1 MTGFWQRV
9 ELHNLIWPAVTL
21 AAGLTIALLPLSLA
35 AAVVLGSIAFA
46 VTLIRPEYGLYLLIF
61 AVPWGSVR
69 EIRLG
74 AMTVGVTE
82 ALVGLVLAAWLA
94 KMIATREIKTVHPP
108 LLLPLLIFLGAIL
121 LSLTVTLSLQYS
133 LKEVL
138 KWLEVLGIYLFVV
151 NVIGRREAKVIVLLI
166 LLAGISQAL
175 LGIYQFFGRVGPEW
189 FLLFDR
195 FMRAHGTF
203 EQPNPYGGYL
213 GLVLPL
219 AYSLLVALLNLS
231 LSPDHSP
238 AVSGADCGP
247 RRAKDNPYSIKVQ
260 DAGYKIQNCILHPAC
275 SARSWPFAFLFYGV
289 ACTVIAIALIMTWSR
304 GAWLGFMAA
313 FIVMNIVRS
322 RRAAALFALALI
334 LLSFVFV
341 MGGLQLLPEAITQRF
356 LDFLPFLGGVDISRV
371 EITPANFAVIERLAH
386 WQAGWDMFSEHPWLG
401 VGIGNYEPVY
411 PAYALPRWDEP
422 LGHAHN
428 YYLNIAAEAGLV
440 GLCAYL
446 VLWATVFWQ
455 AWRAVRRTSGYWQG
469 VAVGILGILTHLA
482 VHNFFDNLYVHGMY
496 VHIAILLG
504 LIFVVAPVKQSSN

>member
-1 MTGFWQRV
+1 MTGFQQRV
-9 ELHNLIWPAVTL
+9 ELHNWIWPAITL
-21 AAGLTIALLPLSLA
+21 VVGLAIALLPLTLA
-35 AAVVLGSIAFA
+35 AILVLGSIAFT
-46 VTLIRPEYGLYLLIF
+46 VVLIRPEYGLYLLIF

-108 LLLPLLIFLGAIL
+108 LLLSLLTFLGAIF

-213 GLVLPL
+213 GLILPL
-219 AYSLLVALLNLS
+219 AYSLLIAS
-231 LSPDHSP
+231 LAWHRLDTNKI
-238 AVSGADCGP
+238 
-247 RRAKDNPYSIKVQ
+247 RAS
-260 DAGYKIQNCILHPAC
+260 
-275 SARSWPFAFLFYGV
+275 STRSWPFAFLFYGV
-289 ACTVIAIALIMTWSR
+289 TFAVIAIALIMTWSR
-304 GAWLGFMAA
+304 GAWLGFIAA
-313 FIVMNIVRS
+313 FIVMNVVRS

-334 LLSFVFV
+334 LLSFVVV

-356 LDFLPFLGGVDISRV
+356 LDFLPFLGGVDIRRV
-371 EITPANFAVIERLAH
+371 EVTPANFAVIERLAH

-440 GLCAYL
+440 GLGAYL
-446 VLWATVFWQ
+446 ILWAAVFWQ
-455 AWRAVRRTSGYWQG
+455 AWQVVRRTSGYWQG

-504 LIFVVAPVKQSSN
+504 LLHVVSRQGVCQHFK

>member
-1 MTGFWQRV
+1 MTGFQQGVR
-9 ELHNLIWPAVTL
+9 LYNLIWLAVTL
-21 AAGLTIALLPLSLA
+21 AAGLAIALLPLTLA
-35 AAVVLGSIAFA
+35 AVIVLGSIAFM
-46 VTLIRPEYGLYLLIF
+46 VVLIRPEYGLYLLIF

-82 ALVGLVLAAWLA
+82 ALIGLVLAAWLA
-94 KMIATREIKTVHPP
+94 KMVAAREIKTVHPP

-133 LKEVL
+133 LKEIL

-175 LGIYQFFGRVGPEW
+175 LGIYQFFGRVGPEG

-195 FMRAHGTF
+195 FMRAYGTF

-219 AYSLLVALLNLS
+219 AYSLSLGTKGYGARDRGKGIRDKGIPYSLPLTSYFLVALATTGLVLM
-231 LSPDHSP
+231 L
-238 AVSGADCGP
+238 AAM
-247 RRAKDNPYSIKVQ
+247 
-260 DAGYKIQNCILHPAC
+260 L
-275 SARSWPFAFLFYGV
+275 
-289 ACTVIAIALIMTWSR
+289 MTWSR
-304 GAWLGFMAA
+304 GAWLGFVAA
-313 FIVMNIVRS
+313 FIVMNVVRS

-334 LLSFVFV
+334 LLSFVIV

-411 PAYALPRWDEP
+411 SAYALPRWDEP

-440 GLCAYL
+440 GLSAYL
-446 VLWATVFWQ
+446 ILWAAVFWQ
-455 AWRAVRRTSGYWQG
+455 AWQVVRRTSGYWQG

-504 LIFVVAPVKQSSN
+504 LLHVVSQQGVSCHSS

>member
-1 MTGFWQRV
+1 MTGFQRI
-9 ELHNLIWPAVTL
+9 ELQNLIWLAVAL
-21 AAGLTIALLPLSLA
+21 AAGLAIVLLPLTLA
-35 AAVVLGSIAFA
+35 AVIVLGSMAFT

-74 AMTVGVTE
+74 AVTVGATE
-82 ALVGLVLAAWLA
+82 ALVGLTLAAWLA
-94 KMIATREIKTVHPP
+94 RMIATREIKTTHPP

-121 LSLTVTLSLQYS
+121 LSLAVTLSLQYS
-133 LKEVL
+133 LKEIL

-151 NVIGRREAKVIVLLI
+151 NVVGKKEAKTIILLI

-175 LGIYQFFGRVGPEW
+175 LGIYQFFGRVGPEG

-195 FMRAHGTF
+195 FMRAYGTF

-219 AYSLLVALLNLS
+219 AYSLSLGVRDRGKGIRDKGSILLVAL
-231 LSPDHSP
+231 
-238 AVSGADCGP
+238 AT
-247 RRAKDNPYSIKVQ
+247 
-260 DAGYKIQNCILHPAC
+260 AGLVLMLA
-275 SARSWPFAFLFYGV
+275 AML
-289 ACTVIAIALIMTWSR
+289 MTWSR
-304 GAWLGFMAA
+304 GAWLGFIAA
-313 FIVMNIVRS
+313 FVVMNVVRS
-322 RRAAALFALALI
+322 RRAAALFTLALI
-334 LLSFVFV
+334 LLSFVVV

-411 PAYALPRWDEP
+411 PAYALPYWDDP

-428 YYLNIAAEAGLV
+428 YYLNIAAEAGLI
-440 GLCAYL
+440 GLSAYL
-446 VLWATVFWQ
+446 ILWVAVFWQ

-504 LIFVVAPVKQSSN
+504 LIFVATPVRQSSDKARYSDFARGG

>member
-1 MTGFWQRV
+1 MTGFQQRV
-9 ELHNLIWPAVTL
+9 EWHNWIWPAVTL
-21 AAGLTIALLPLSLA
+21 AAGLAIALLPLTLA
-35 AAVVLGSIAFA
+35 AAIVLGSIAFT
-46 VTLIRPEYGLYLLIF
+46 VTLIRPEYGLYLLIL

-94 KMIATREIKTVHPP
+94 KMAATREIKTVHPP
-108 LLLPLLIFLGAIL
+108 LLLPLLIFLAAIL

-133 LKEVL
+133 LKEII

-151 NVIGRREAKVIVLLI
+151 SVIGQREAKGMVLLI

-175 LGIYQFFGRVGPEW
+175 LGIYQFFGRVGPEG

-219 AYSLLVALLNLS
+219 AYSLSSLLSPYLLAAVATTGLVLMLAALL
-231 LSPDHSP
+231 
-238 AVSGADCGP
+238 
-247 RRAKDNPYSIKVQ
+247 
-260 DAGYKIQNCILHPAC
+260 
-275 SARSWPFAFLFYGV
+275 
-289 ACTVIAIALIMTWSR
+289 MTWSR

-313 FIVMNIVRS
+313 FIAMNVVRS
-322 RRAAALFALALI
+322 HRAAALFALALI
-334 LLSFVFV
+334 LLSFVIV

-356 LDFLPFLGGVDISRV
+356 LDFLPFLGGVDVRTV
-371 EITPANFAVIERLAH
+371 EVTPANFAVIERLAH

-428 YYLNIAAEAGLV
+428 YYFNIAAETGLV
-440 GLCAYL
+440 GLSAYL
-446 VLWATVFWQ
+446 SLWAAVFWQ

-496 VHIAILLG
+496 VHMAILLG
-504 LIFVVAPVKQSSN
+504 LIFVASSKSAHHQAEQVP

>member
-1 MTGFWQRV
+1 MTDFQHRA
-9 ELHNLIWPAVTL
+9 ELHNLMWLAVIL
-21 AAGLTIALLPLSLA
+21 AVGLVIALLPLTLA
-35 AAVVLGSIAFA
+35 AVIVLGSIAFT
-46 VTLIRPEYGLYLLIF
+46 VILIRPEYGLYLLIF
-61 AVPWGSVR
+61 AVPWGSIR

-74 AMTVGVTE
+74 AITVGVTE
-82 ALVGLVLAAWLA
+82 VLVGLVLAAWLA
-94 KMIATREIKTVHPP
+94 KMVATREIKTVHPP
-108 LLLPLLIFLGAIL
+108 LLLPLLTFLGAIL

-138 KWLEVLGIYLFVV
+138 KWLEVLGIYLFVA
-151 NVIGRREAKVIVLLI
+151 NVISKREAKGMVLLI

-175 LGIYQFFGRVGPEW
+175 LGVYQFFSRAGPEG

-195 FMRAHGTF
+195 FMRAYGTF

-219 AYSLLVALLNLS
+219 AYSLSLGAKGHEKRDRGQGTGDRGGTSYSLS
-231 LSPDHSP
+231 LAPYLL
-238 AVSGADCGP
+238 VSLAT
-247 RRAKDNPYSIKVQ
+247 
-260 DAGYKIQNCILHPAC
+260 AGLVLMLA
-275 SARSWPFAFLFYGV
+275 AML
-289 ACTVIAIALIMTWSR
+289 MTWSR
-304 GAWLGFMAA
+304 GAWLGFIAA
-313 FIVMNIVRS
+313 FVVMNVVRS
-322 RRAAALFALALI
+322 RRAATVFALALI
-334 LLSFVFV
+334 LLSFVIV

-356 LDFLPFLGGVDISRV
+356 LDFLPFLSGVDISRV
-371 EITPANFAVIERLAH
+371 EVTPANFAVIERLAH

-440 GLCAYL
+440 GLSAYL
-446 VLWATVFWQ
+446 ILWAAVFWQ

-482 VHNFFDNLYVHGMY
+482 VHNFFDNLYVHSMY

-504 LIFVVAPVKQSSN
+504 LIFIATSNQPIIKRHHCGTGKGRYSDFARGG

>member
-1 MTGFWQRV
+1 MTDLQQRV
-9 ELHNLIWPAVTL
+9 ELRDLIWLAVAL
-21 AAGLTIALLPLSLA
+21 VAGLAIALLPLTLVSFI
-35 AAVVLGSIAFA
+35 VLSSIAFT

-61 AVPWGSVR
+61 AVPWGSIR

-74 AMTVGVTE
+74 TVTVGITE

-94 KMIATREIKTVHPP
+94 KMVAAREIKTVHPP
-108 LLLPLLIFLGAIL
+108 LLLPLLIFLGATL

-133 LKEVL
+133 LKEIL

-151 NVIGRREAKVIVLLI
+151 NMIGRREAKTIVFLI

-175 LGIYQFFGRVGPEW
+175 LGIYQFFGRVGPEG

-195 FMRAHGTF
+195 FIRAYGTF
-203 EQPNPYGGYL
+203 KQPNPYGGYL

-219 AYSLLVALLNLS
+219 AYSLSLGTKGYGTRDRGQGTGDKGSLPFNSYLL
-231 LSPDHSP
+231 
-238 AVSGADCGP
+238 
-247 RRAKDNPYSIKVQ
+247 
-260 DAGYKIQNCILHPAC
+260 
-275 SARSWPFAFLFYGV
+275 
-289 ACTVIAIALIMTWSR
+289 IALAMAGVVLMLAAMLMTLSR
-304 GAWLGFMAA
+304 GAWLGFIAA
-313 FIVMNIVRS
+313 LIVMNVVRS
-322 RRAAALFALALI
+322 RRAAVLFVLALI
-334 LLSFVFV
+334 LLSLVIV
-341 MGGLQLLPEAITQRF
+341 MGGLQLLPEAIVQRF
-356 LDFLPFLGGVDISRV
+356 LDFLPFLAGVDIHTIEV
-371 EITPANFAVIERLAH
+371 TPANFAVIERLAH

-440 GLCAYL
+440 GLSAYL
-446 VLWATVFWQ
+446 ILGAAVFWQ
-455 AWRAVRRTSGYWQG
+455 AWRAVRRTSGYWQR

-496 VHIAILLG
+496 VHIAVLLG
-504 LIFVVAPVKQSSN
+504 LIFIANSNHQKDDDPPLSDFARGG

>member
-1 MTGFWQRV
+1 MRGFQQRR
-9 ELHNLIWPAVTL
+9 ELPGLIWLAIAL
-21 AAGLTIALLPLSLA
+21 AAGLAIALLPLTLA
-35 AAVVLGSIAFA
+35 ALVVLGSIAFTA
-46 VTLIRPEYGLYLLIF
+46 ILIRPEYGLYLLVL

-94 KMIATREIKTVHPP
+94 KMVAMREIKIEHPP

-133 LKEVL
+133 LKEIL

-151 NVIGRREAKVIVLLI
+151 NVISQREAKVIVLLI

-175 LGIYQFFGRVGPEW
+175 LGIYQFFGRVGPEG

-195 FMRAHGTF
+195 FMRAYGTF

-213 GLVLPL
+213 GLVVPL
-219 AYSLLVALLNLS
+219 AYSLALGAKEQEAEAKGLTPDSFLLTSYLLTALATTGLVLMLAALL
-231 LSPDHSP
+231 
-238 AVSGADCGP
+238 
-247 RRAKDNPYSIKVQ
+247 
-260 DAGYKIQNCILHPAC
+260 
-275 SARSWPFAFLFYGV
+275 
-289 ACTVIAIALIMTWSR
+289 MTWSR

-313 FIVMNIVRS
+313 FIVMNAVRS

-334 LLSFVFV
+334 LLSLVIV
-341 MGGLQLLPEAITQRF
+341 MRGLQLVPEAITQRF
-356 LDFLPFLGGVDISRV
+356 LDFLPFLGGVDIRRV
-371 EITPANFAVIERLAH
+371 EVTPANFAVVERLAH

-411 PAYALPRWDEP
+411 PAYALPYWDAP

-428 YYLNIAAEAGLV
+428 YYLNIAAEAGLA
-440 GLCAYL
+440 GLSAYL
-446 VLWATVFWQ
+446 ILWTAVFWQ

-469 VAVGILGILTHLA
+469 VAIGILGILTHLA

-504 LIFVVAPVKQSSN
+504 LLHTVNQQRDVSATTAGGN

>member
-1 MTGFWQRV
+1 MTGFQPRV
-9 ELHNLIWPAVTL
+9 ALHNLIWPALTL
-21 AAGLTIALLPLSLA
+21 AAGLAIALLPLSLA
-35 AAVVLGSIAFA
+35 AAIVLGSIAFA

-74 AMTVGVTE
+74 AMTVGITE

-94 KMIATREIKTVHPP
+94 KMVATREIKTVHPP
-108 LLLPLLIFLGAIL
+108 LLLPLLIFLGATL

-133 LKEVL
+133 LKEIL

-151 NVIGRREAKVIVLLI
+151 NVINKREAKVIVLLI
-166 LLAGISQAL
+166 LMAGISQAL
-175 LGIYQFFGRVGPEW
+175 LGIYQFFGRVGPEG

-195 FMRAHGTF
+195 FMRAYGTF

-219 AYSLLVALLNLS
+219 AYSLSLGIKGYEAREEGGIRDKGSLSLASYLLVAL
-231 LSPDHSP
+231 
-238 AVSGADCGP
+238 AT
-247 RRAKDNPYSIKVQ
+247 
-260 DAGYKIQNCILHPAC
+260 AGLVLMLA
-275 SARSWPFAFLFYGV
+275 
-289 ACTVIAIALIMTWSR
+289 ALLMTWSR
-304 GAWLGFMAA
+304 GAWLGFIAA
-313 FIVMNIVRS
+313 FIVMNVVRS
-322 RRAAALFALALI
+322 RRVAALFALALI
-334 LLSFVFV
+334 LLSFAIV
-341 MGGLQLLPEAITQRF
+341 MGGLQLLPETITQRF
-356 LDFLPFLGGVDISRV
+356 LDFLPFLEGVDIRTTEV
-371 EITPANFAVIERLAH
+371 TPANFAVIERLAH
-386 WQAGWDMFSEHPWLG
+386 WQAGWDMFSEHSWLG

-428 YYLNIAAEAGLV
+428 YYLNIAAETGLV
-440 GLCAYL
+440 GLSAYL
-446 VLWATVFWQ
+446 ILWAAVFWQ
-455 AWRAVRRTSGYWQG
+455 AWQAVRRTSGYWQG

-504 LIFVVAPVKQSSN
+504 LIFVAAQSDNHQTTTNEVSVVQLDRISLHQPQAGQDA

>member
-1 MTGFWQRV
+1 MSEGLRSDV
-9 ELHNLIWPAVTL
+9 EQKVGLHNWIWLAVTL
-21 AAGLTIALLPLSLA
+21 VAGLAIALLPLTLA
-35 AAVVLGSIAFA
+35 AAIVLGSIAFT

-82 ALVGLVLAAWLA
+82 ALIGLVLAAWLA

-133 LKEVL
+133 LKEIL

-151 NVIGRREAKVIVLLI
+151 NVIGKREAKVIVLLI

-175 LGIYQFFGRVGPEW
+175 LGIYQFFGRVGPEG

-195 FMRAHGTF
+195 FMRAYGTF

-213 GLVLPL
+213 GMVLPL
-219 AYSLLVALLNLS
+219 AYSLS
-231 LSPDHSP
+231 L
-238 AVSGADCGP
+238 GAKGYGARDKGQGI
-247 RRAKDNPYSIKVQ
+247 RDKGAAPYSLPL
-260 DAGYKIQNCILHPAC
+260 ASSIL
-275 SARSWPFAFLFYGV
+275 
-289 ACTVIAIALIMTWSR
+289 TALATTGLVLMLAAMLMTWSR
-304 GAWLGFMAA
+304 GAWLGFIAA
-313 FIVMNIVRS
+313 FVVMNVVRS

-334 LLSFVFV
+334 LLSFVIV

-356 LDFLPFLGGVDISRV
+356 LDFLPFLSGVDISRV

-411 PAYALPRWDEP
+411 PAYALPYWDDP

-440 GLCAYL
+440 GLSAYL
-446 VLWATVFWQ
+446 ILCAAVFWQ
-455 AWRAVRRTSGYWQG
+455 VWRAVRRTSGYWQG
-469 VAVGILGILTHLA
+469 VAVGILGILTHLT

-504 LIFVVAPVKQSSN
+504 LIFVAAPARQSSNTTIAAQAQ

>member
-1 MTGFWQRV
+1 MTGLQGV
-9 ELHNLIWPAVTL
+9 ASHNLIWPAVILVVGL
-21 AAGLTIALLPLSLA
+21 AVALLPLTLA
-35 AAVVLGSIAFA
+35 VAIVLGSIAFT

-74 AMTVGVTE
+74 AVTVGVTE

-94 KMIATREIKTVHPP
+94 RMVAAREIKTVHAP
-108 LLLPLLIFLGAIL
+108 LLLPLLIFLGAAL

-133 LKEVL
+133 LKEIL

-151 NVIGRREAKVIVLLI
+151 NVIGGREGKIIVILI

-175 LGIYQFFGRVGPEW
+175 LGIYQFFGRVGPEG

-195 FMRAHGTF
+195 FIRAYGTF

-219 AYSLLVALLNLS
+219 AYSLSLGTRGYGTRARGQGTRDKVSLLFTSSYLLVAL
-231 LSPDHSP
+231 
-238 AVSGADCGP
+238 AM
-247 RRAKDNPYSIKVQ
+247 
-260 DAGYKIQNCILHPAC
+260 AGVVLMLA
-275 SARSWPFAFLFYGV
+275 AML
-289 ACTVIAIALIMTWSR
+289 MTLSR
-304 GAWLGFMAA
+304 GAWLGFIAA
-313 FIVMNIVRS
+313 LIVMNVVRS
-322 RRAAALFALALI
+322 RRAAALFALVLI
-334 LLSFVFV
+334 LLSLVIA

-356 LDFLPFLGGVDISRV
+356 LDFLPFLGGVDVHTIEV
-371 EITPANFAVIERLAH
+371 TPANFAVVERLAH

-401 VGIGNYEPVY
+401 VGIGNYEPIY

-440 GLCAYL
+440 GLSAYL
-446 VLWATVFWQ
+446 ILWAAVFWQ

-504 LIFVVAPVKQSSN
+504 LIFVASSNQPIIKQDLLGADDNPPPFHRTIIRRELIH

>member
-1 MTGFWQRV
+1 MTGFQHRV
-9 ELHNLIWPAVTL
+9 ELHNLMWPAVIL
-21 AAGLTIALLPLSLA
+21 AAGLAIALLPLTLA
-35 AAVVLGSIAFA
+35 AVIVLGSIACT

-82 ALVGLVLAAWLA
+82 TLVGLVLAAWLA
-94 KMIATREIKTVHPP
+94 KMIAAREIKTVHPP
-108 LLLPLLIFLGAIL
+108 LLLPLLAFLGAIF

-133 LKEVL
+133 LKEVI

-151 NVIGRREAKVIVLLI
+151 NVISRREAKVIVLLI

-175 LGIYQFFGRVGPEW
+175 LGIYQFFGRVGPEG

-195 FMRAHGTF
+195 FIRAYGTF
-203 EQPNPYGGYL
+203 QQPNPYGGYL

-219 AYSLLVALLNLS
+219 AYSLSLGAKGDGARDKEQGIRDQRSTPYSLSLTSYLLVALATTGLVLM
-231 LSPDHSP
+231 L
-238 AVSGADCGP
+238 A
-247 RRAKDNPYSIKVQ
+247 
-260 DAGYKIQNCILHPAC
+260 
-275 SARSWPFAFLFYGV
+275 
-289 ACTVIAIALIMTWSR
+289 ALLMTLSR
-304 GAWLGFMAA
+304 GAWLGFVAA
-313 FIVMNIVRS
+313 FIVMNVVRS
-322 RRAAALFALALI
+322 RRAATLFTLALI
-334 LLSFVFV
+334 LLSFVIV

-356 LDFLPFLGGVDISRV
+356 LDFLPFLSGVDISRV
-371 EITPANFAVIERLAH
+371 EVTPANFAVIERLAH

-411 PAYALPRWDEP
+411 PAYALPRWEEP

-440 GLCAYL
+440 GLSAYL
-446 VLWATVFWQ
+446 ILWAAVFWQ

-469 VAVGILGILTHLA
+469 VAVGILGILAHVA
-482 VHNFFDNLYVHGMY
+482 VHNSFDNLYVHGMY

-504 LIFVVAPVKQSSN
+504 LIFVAVPIKQS

>member
-1 MTGFWQRV
+1 MTGFQQRV
-9 ELHNLIWPAVTL
+9 ELHNWIWPVVTL
-21 AAGLTIALLPLSLA
+21 VVGLTIALLPLTLA
-35 AAVVLGSIAFA
+35 VVIVLGSIAFT
-46 VTLIRPEYGLYLLIF
+46 VVLIRPEYGLYLLIF

-94 KMIATREIKTVHPP
+94 KMVATREIKTIHPP

-151 NVIGRREAKVIVLLI
+151 NFIGKREAKAIVLLI

-219 AYSLLVALLNLS
+219 AYSLSLGAKGHEARNRGKGIRDKGSTPYLPLTPYLLVALATTGLVLM
-231 LSPDHSP
+231 L
-238 AVSGADCGP
+238 AAM
-247 RRAKDNPYSIKVQ
+247 
-260 DAGYKIQNCILHPAC
+260 L
-275 SARSWPFAFLFYGV
+275 
-289 ACTVIAIALIMTWSR
+289 MTWSR
-304 GAWLGFMAA
+304 GAWLGFIAA
-313 FIVMNIVRS
+313 FIVMNVVRS

-356 LDFLPFLGGVDISRV
+356 LDFLPFLGRVDISRV

-411 PAYALPRWDEP
+411 PVYALPRWNEP

-440 GLCAYL
+440 GLSAYL
-446 VLWATVFWQ
+446 ILWAAVFWQ

-504 LIFVVAPVKQSSN
+504 LILVAPQSNNHQIVNE

>member
-1 MTGFWQRV
+1 MTRFQPRV
-9 ELHNLIWPAVTL
+9 ALHNWIWPAVTL
-21 AAGLTIALLPLSLA
+21 AAGLAIALLPLSLA
-35 AAVVLGSIAFA
+35 AAIVLGAIAFA
-46 VTLIRPEYGLYLLIF
+46 VTLIRPQYGLYLLIF

-74 AMTVGVTE
+74 AMTLGVTE

-94 KMIATREIKTVHPP
+94 KMVARREIKTVHPP

-133 LKEVL
+133 LKEIL

-151 NVIGRREAKVIVLLI
+151 NAIGQRQAKAVVLLI

-175 LGIYQFFGRVGPEW
+175 LGIYQFFGRVGPEG

-195 FMRAHGTF
+195 FIRAYGTF
-203 EQPNPYGGYL
+203 QQPNPYGGYL

-219 AYSLLVALLNLS
+219 AYSLSLGAKGDGARDKDQGIRDKGSTPSSLSLTSYLLTALATSGLVLMLAALL
-231 LSPDHSP
+231 
-238 AVSGADCGP
+238 
-247 RRAKDNPYSIKVQ
+247 
-260 DAGYKIQNCILHPAC
+260 
-275 SARSWPFAFLFYGV
+275 
-289 ACTVIAIALIMTWSR
+289 MTLSR

-313 FIVMNIVRS
+313 FIVMNVVRS

-334 LLSFVFV
+334 LLSFVIV
-341 MGGLQLLPEAITQRF
+341 MGGLQLLPQAITQRF
-356 LDFLPFLGGVDISRV
+356 LDFLPFLGGVNIRTIEV
-371 EITPANFAVIERLAH
+371 TPANFAVIERLAH
-386 WQAGWDMFSEHPWLG
+386 WQAGWDMFSQHPWLG
-401 VGIGNYEPVY
+401 VGIGNYQPVY
-411 PAYALPRWDEP
+411 PAYALPYWDDP

-440 GLCAYL
+440 GLSAYL
-446 VLWATVFWQ
+446 ILWAAVFWQ

-469 VAVGILGILTHLA
+469 VAVGILGVLTHLA

-504 LIFVVAPVKQSSN
+504 LITIAAPVSPSTRRDAISLYHRESQTINE

>member
-1 MTGFWQRV
+1 MTGRLKSGAQQRV
-9 ELHNLIWPAVTL
+9 ELHNFIWPAVTL
-21 AAGLTIALLPLSLA
+21 VTGLAIALLPLTLA
-35 AAVVLGSIAFA
+35 AVIVLGCIVCT

-69 EIRLG
+69 EIQLG

-94 KMIATREIKTVHPP
+94 RMITAREIKTVHPP
-108 LLLPLLIFLGAIL
+108 LLLPLLTFLGAIL

-138 KWLEVLGIYLFVV
+138 KWLEVLGIYLFVA
-151 NVIGRREAKVIVLLI
+151 NVISRREAKVIVLLI

-175 LGIYQFFGRVGPEW
+175 LGIYQFFGRVGPEG

-195 FMRAHGTF
+195 FMRAYGTF

-219 AYSLLVALLNLS
+219 AYSLSLGIKGYGRGDGRQGIRDKASTSHFLTLSPYLLVA
-231 LSPDHSP
+231 
-238 AVSGADCGP
+238 VVTSGL
-247 RRAKDNPYSIKVQ
+247 
-260 DAGYKIQNCILHPAC
+260 ILMLA
-275 SARSWPFAFLFYGV
+275 AML
-289 ACTVIAIALIMTWSR
+289 MTWSR
-304 GAWLGFMAA
+304 GAWLGFIAA
-313 FIVMNIVRS
+313 FIVMNAVRS

-356 LDFLPFLGGVDISRV
+356 LDFLPFLSGVDINRV
-371 EITPANFAVIERLAH
+371 EVTPANFAVIERLAH

-411 PAYALPRWDEP
+411 PAYALPYWDAP

-440 GLCAYL
+440 GLSAYL
-446 VLWATVFWQ
+446 ILWAAVFWQ

-504 LIFVVAPVKQSSN
+504 LIFVAVPIKQSSNN

>member
-1 MTGFWQRV
+1 MTGFQQRV
-9 ELHNLIWPAVTL
+9 ELHNWIWPVVTL
-21 AAGLTIALLPLSLA
+21 VVGLTIALLPLTLA
-35 AAVVLGSIAFA
+35 VVIVLGSIAFT
-46 VTLIRPEYGLYLLIF
+46 VVLIRPEYGLYLLIF

-94 KMIATREIKTVHPP
+94 KMVATREIKTIHPP

-151 NVIGRREAKVIVLLI
+151 NVIGKREVKAIVLLI

-175 LGIYQFFGRVGPEW
+175 LGIYQFFGRVGPEG

-219 AYSLLVALLNLS
+219 AYSLSLGAKGHEARNRGKGIKDKGSTPYLPLTPYLLVALATTGL
-231 LSPDHSP
+231 
-238 AVSGADCGP
+238 
-247 RRAKDNPYSIKVQ
+247 
-260 DAGYKIQNCILHPAC
+260 
-275 SARSWPFAFLFYGV
+275 FLML
-289 ACTVIAIALIMTWSR
+289 AAMLMTWSR
-304 GAWLGFMAA
+304 GAWLGFIAA
-313 FIVMNIVRS
+313 FIVMNVVRS

-356 LDFLPFLGGVDISRV
+356 LDFLPFLGGVDIHTIEV
-371 EITPANFAVIERLAH
+371 TPANFAVIERLAH

-411 PAYALPRWDEP
+411 PVYALPRWNEP

-440 GLCAYL
+440 GLSAYL
-446 VLWATVFWQ
+446 ILWAAVFWQ

-504 LIFVVAPVKQSSN
+504 LIFVAPQSNNHQIVNE

>member
-1 MTGFWQRV
+1 MMDFQQRV
-9 ELHNLIWPAVTL
+9 ELRNLMWPAVIL
-21 AAGLTIALLPLSLA
+21 AVGLVIALLPLTLA
-35 AAVVLGSIAFA
+35 AVIVLGSIAFT
-46 VTLIRPEYGLYLLIF
+46 VILIRPEYGLYLLIF
-61 AVPWGSVR
+61 AVPWGSIR

-74 AMTVGVTE
+74 AITVGGTE
-82 ALVGLVLAAWLA
+82 VLVGLVLAAWLA
-94 KMIATREIKTVHPP
+94 KMVATREIKTVHPP
-108 LLLPLLIFLGAIL
+108 LLLPLLAFLGTIL

-151 NVIGRREAKVIVLLI
+151 NVISKREAKRMVLLI

-175 LGIYQFFGRVGPEW
+175 LGVYQFFGRVGPEG

-195 FMRAHGTF
+195 FMRAYGTF

-219 AYSLLVALLNLS
+219 AYSLS
-231 LSPDHSP
+231 L
-238 AVSGADCGP
+238 GAKGHEKRDRGSI
-247 RRAKDNPYSIKVQ
+247 PYSLPLAPYLLVSLATIGLVLML
-260 DAGYKIQNCILHPAC
+260 AAML
-275 SARSWPFAFLFYGV
+275 
-289 ACTVIAIALIMTWSR
+289 MTWSR
-304 GAWLGFMAA
+304 GAWLGFIAA
-313 FIVMNIVRS
+313 LIVMNVVRS
-322 RRAAALFALALI
+322 RRAATLFVLALI
-334 LLSFVFV
+334 LLGFVIV
-341 MGGLQLLPEAITQRF
+341 MGGLQLLPEPITQRF
-356 LDFLPFLGGVDISRV
+356 LDFLPFLSGVDVSRV

-428 YYLNIAAEAGLV
+428 YYLNIAAEAGLA
-440 GLCAYL
+440 GLSAYL
-446 VLWATVFWQ
+446 ILWAAVFWQ

-504 LIFVVAPVKQSSN
+504 LIFVSVPVKQSSDN

>member
-1 MTGFWQRV
+1 VQEALV
-9 ELHNLIWPAVTL
+9 ELV
-21 AAGLTIALLPLSLA
+21 
-35 AAVVLGSIAFA
+35 
-46 VTLIRPEYGLYLLIF
+46 
-61 AVPWGSVR
+61 
-69 EIRLG
+69 
-74 AMTVGVTE
+74 MQE

-94 KMIATREIKTVHPP
+94 RMVATREIKTVHPP
-108 LLLPLLIFLGAIL
+108 LLLPLLVFLGAIL

-151 NVIGRREAKVIVLLI
+151 NVIGRREAKAIVFLI

-175 LGIYQFFGRVGPEW
+175 LGIYQFFGRVGPEG

-195 FMRAHGTF
+195 FMRAYGTF

-213 GLVLPL
+213 GLILPL
-219 AYSLLVALLNLS
+219 AYSLLVAS
-231 LSPDHSP
+231 F
-238 AVSGADCGP
+238 
-247 RRAKDNPYSIKVQ
+247 KMQ
-260 DAGYKIQNCILHPAC
+260 DASG
-275 SARSWPFAFLFYGV
+275 ARSWPFAISFYSA
-289 ACTVIAIALIMTWSR
+289 ACAVMAVALIMTWSR
-304 GAWLGFMAA
+304 GAWLGFSAA
-313 FIVMNIVRS
+313 FIVMNAVRS

-334 LLSFVFV
+334 LLSFAIV
-341 MGGLQLLPEAITQRF
+341 MGGLQLLPEAVVQRF
-356 LDFLPFLGGVDISRV
+356 LDFLPFLGRVDISRV
-371 EITPANFAVIERLAH
+371 EVTPANFAVIERLAH

-411 PAYALPRWDEP
+411 PAYALPRWDDP

-440 GLCAYL
+440 GLSAYL
-446 VLWATVFWQ
+446 ILWAAAFWQ
-455 AWRAVRRTSGYWQG
+455 AWRVVRRTAGYWQG

-504 LIFVVAPVKQSSN
+504 LLFVVAPTSQPSNEARYSDFARGG

>member
-1 MTGFWQRV
+1 MADFWQGAR
-9 ELHNLIWPAVTL
+9 LYNLIWLVVTL
-21 AAGLTIALLPLSLA
+21 AAGLAIALLPLTLA
-35 AAVVLGSIAFA
+35 AVIVLGSIVFT
-46 VTLIRPEYGLYLLIF
+46 VVLIRPEYGLYLLIF

-74 AMTVGVTE
+74 AMTVGITE

-94 KMIATREIKTVHPP
+94 KMVAAREIKTVHLP

-151 NVIGRREAKVIVLLI
+151 NVIGRRQAQVIVLLI

-213 GLVLPL
+213 GLILPL
-219 AYSLLVALLNLS
+219 AYSLLIAS
-231 LSPDHSP
+231 LAWHRFDT
-238 AVSGADCGP
+238 
-247 RRAKDNPYSIKVQ
+247 N
-260 DAGYKIQNCILHPAC
+260 KIQASNV
-275 SARSWPFAFLFYGV
+275 RSWPFAFLFYGV
-289 ACTVIAIALIMTWSR
+289 AFAVVAMALIMTWSR
-304 GAWLGFMAA
+304 GAWLGFIAA
-313 FIVMNIVRS
+313 FIVMNVVRS

-334 LLSFVFV
+334 LLSFVIV
-341 MGGLQLLPEAITQRF
+341 MGGLQLLPESIAQRF
-356 LDFLPFLGGVDISRV
+356 LDFLPFLGGVDIRRV
-371 EITPANFAVIERLAH
+371 EVTPANFAVIERLAH

-411 PAYALPRWDEP
+411 PVYALPRWDEP

-440 GLCAYL
+440 GLSAYL
-446 VLWATVFWQ
+446 ILWAAVFWQ
-455 AWRAVRRTSGYWQG
+455 AWQAVRRTSGYWQG
-469 VAVGILGILTHLA
+469 VAVGILGILTHLV

-504 LIFVVAPVKQSSN
+504 LLHVVSQQRVSCHSP

>member
-1 MTGFWQRV
+1 MTDFQHRV
-9 ELHNLIWPAVTL
+9 ELHNLIWPAVILVT
-21 AAGLTIALLPLSLA
+21 GLVIALLPLTLA
-35 AAVVLGSIAFA
+35 AVVVLGSIAFTA
-46 VTLIRPEYGLYLLIF
+46 VLIRPEYGLYLLIF
-61 AVPWGSVR
+61 AVPWGSIR

-74 AMTVGVTE
+74 AITVGVTE
-82 ALVGLVLAAWLA
+82 VLVGLVLAAWLA
-94 KMIATREIKTVHPP
+94 KMVATREIKTVHPP
-108 LLLPLLIFLGAIL
+108 LLLPLLAFLGAIL

-138 KWLEVLGIYLFVV
+138 KWLEVLGIYLFVA
-151 NVIGRREAKVIVLLI
+151 NVISKREAKGIVLLI

-175 LGIYQFFGRVGPEW
+175 LGVYQFFGRVGPEG

-195 FMRAHGTF
+195 FMRAYGTF

-219 AYSLLVALLNLS
+219 AYSLS
-231 LSPDHSP
+231 L
-238 AVSGADCGP
+238 GAKGHEKRY
-247 RRAKDNPYSIKVQ
+247 RRQGIRDRGATLYP
-260 DAGYKIQNCILHPAC
+260 L
-275 SARSWPFAFLFYGV
+275 PFAPYLLVSLAPTGLV
-289 ACTVIAIALIMTWSR
+289 LMLAAMLMTWSR
-304 GAWLGFMAA
+304 GAWLGFIAA
-313 FIVMNIVRS
+313 FIMMNVVRS

-334 LLSFVFV
+334 LLSFVIV

-356 LDFLPFLGGVDISRV
+356 LDFLPFLGAVDVRRV
-371 EITPANFAVIERLAH
+371 EVTPANFAVIERLAH

-440 GLCAYL
+440 GLSAYL
-446 VLWATVFWQ
+446 ILWVAVFWQ

-496 VHIAILLG
+496 VHVAILMG
-504 LIFVVAPVKQSSN
+504 LIFVSVPVKQLSRRGYGDFARGG

>member
-1 MTGFWQRV
+1 MGGRMTGFQQRV
-9 ELHNLIWPAVTL
+9 ELHNLIWPVVTL
-21 AAGLTIALLPLSLA
+21 VVGLTIALLPLTLA
-35 AAVVLGSIAFA
+35 AVIVLGSIAFT
-46 VTLIRPEYGLYLLIF
+46 VVLIRPEYGLYLLIF

-94 KMIATREIKTVHPP
+94 KMVATREIKTAHPP

-151 NVIGRREAKVIVLLI
+151 NVIGKRETKVIVLLI

-219 AYSLLVALLNLS
+219 AYSLSLGAKGREARNRGKGIRDKGSTPYFLPLTPYLLVALATTGLVLM
-231 LSPDHSP
+231 L
-238 AVSGADCGP
+238 AAM
-247 RRAKDNPYSIKVQ
+247 
-260 DAGYKIQNCILHPAC
+260 L
-275 SARSWPFAFLFYGV
+275 
-289 ACTVIAIALIMTWSR
+289 MTWSR
-304 GAWLGFMAA
+304 GGWLGFIAA
-313 FIVMNIVRS
+313 FIVMNVVRS

-356 LDFLPFLGGVDISRV
+356 LDFLPFLGGVDVHTV
-371 EITPANFAVIERLAH
+371 EVTPANFAVIERLAH

-411 PAYALPRWDEP
+411 PAYALPRWNEP

-440 GLCAYL
+440 GLSAYL
-446 VLWATVFWQ
+446 ILWAAVFWQ

-496 VHIAILLG
+496 VHIAIVLG
-504 LIFVVAPVKQSSN
+504 LIFAAPVRQSSNS

>member
-1 MTGFWQRV
+1 VTDFQQKV
-9 ELHNLIWPAVTL
+9 ELHNLIWPAVIL
-21 AAGLTIALLPLSLA
+21 AAGLAIALLPLTLA
-35 AAVVLGSIAFA
+35 AVLVLGSIAFT
-46 VTLIRPEYGLYLLIF
+46 VVLIRPEYGLYLLIF
-61 AVPWGSVR
+61 AVPWGSVK

-74 AMTVGVTE
+74 AMTVGLTE

-175 LGIYQFFGRVGPEW
+175 LGIYQFFGRVGPEG

-195 FMRAHGTF
+195 FIRAHGTF

-219 AYSLLVALLNLS
+219 AYSLLIASVICHRLDIN
-231 LSPDHSP
+231 
-238 AVSGADCGP
+238 
-247 RRAKDNPYSIKVQ
+247 KIQ
-260 DAGYKIQNCILHPAC
+260 DAGYKTQNCILRPTS
-275 SARSWPFAFLFYGV
+275 SARSWPFAFLSYGV
-289 ACTVIAIALIMTWSR
+289 AFTVITMALIMTWSR
-304 GAWLGFMAA
+304 GAWLGFIAA
-313 FIVMNIVRS
+313 FIVMNVVRS

-334 LLSFVFV
+334 LLSFVIL

-356 LDFLPFLGGVDISRV
+356 LDFLPFLGGVDIHTTEV
-371 EITPANFAVIERLAH
+371 TPANFAVIERLAH

-440 GLCAYL
+440 GLSAYL
-446 VLWATVFWQ
+446 ILWAAVFWQ
-455 AWRAVRRTSGYWQG
+455 AWQVVRRTSGYWQG

-504 LIFVVAPVKQSSN
+504 LISVATPVRQSSNN

>member
-1 MTGFWQRV
+1 MGLQPRV
-9 ELHNLIWPAVTL
+9 EVHNLIWLAV
-21 AAGLTIALLPLSLA
+21 GLSIALLPLA
-35 AAVVLGSIAFA
+35 PAAVIVLGSIAFTA
-46 VTLIRPEYGLYLLIF
+46 ILIRPEYGLYLLIL
-61 AVPWGSVR
+61 AVPWGSLR
-69 EIRLG
+69 EIHLG

-94 KMIATREIKTVHPP
+94 KMVAAREIKTVHPP
-108 LLLPLLIFLGAIL
+108 LLLPLLTFLGAIL

-151 NVIGRREAKVIVLLI
+151 NAIGRREAKVLVLLI

-175 LGIYQFFGRVGPEW
+175 LGIYQFFGRVGPEG
-189 FLLFDR
+189 FLLFGR

-219 AYSLLVALLNLS
+219 AYSLAFGAKGEGRREEGFTLYSLLLTPYLLTALATMGLILMLTALL
-231 LSPDHSP
+231 
-238 AVSGADCGP
+238 
-247 RRAKDNPYSIKVQ
+247 
-260 DAGYKIQNCILHPAC
+260 
-275 SARSWPFAFLFYGV
+275 
-289 ACTVIAIALIMTWSR
+289 MTWSR

-313 FIVMNIVRS
+313 FIVMNAVRS
-322 RRAAALFALALI
+322 RRAAILFALGLI
-334 LLSFVFV
+334 LLSLVIV
-341 MGGLQLLPEAITQRF
+341 MGGLQLLPMAITQRF
-356 LDFLPFLGGVDISRV
+356 LDFLPFLGGVDIRQV
-371 EITPANFAVIERLAH
+371 EVTPANFAVVERLAH

-411 PAYALPRWDEP
+411 PAYALPYWDEP

-440 GLCAYL
+440 GLSAYL
-446 VLWATVFWQ
+446 ALWVAIFWQ
-455 AWRAVRRTSGYWQG
+455 AWQAVRRTSGYWQG
-469 VAVGILGILTHLA
+469 VAVGILGTLIHLA

-496 VHIAILLG
+496 VHIAVLLG
-504 LIFVVAPVKQSSN
+504 LIFIAAPGRTGSQPVLGAT

>member
-1 MTGFWQRV
+1 MTRFQPRV
-9 ELHNLIWPAVTL
+9 ALHNWIWPAVTL
-21 AAGLTIALLPLSLA
+21 AAGLAIALLPLSLA
-35 AAVVLGSIAFA
+35 AAIVLGAIAFA
-46 VTLIRPEYGLYLLIF
+46 VTLIRPQYGLYLLIF

-74 AMTVGVTE
+74 AMTLGVTE

-94 KMIATREIKTVHPP
+94 KMVARREIKTVHPP

-133 LKEVL
+133 LKEIL

-151 NVIGRREAKVIVLLI
+151 NAIGKREAKAVVLLI

-175 LGIYQFFGRVGPEW
+175 LGIYQFFGRVGPEG

-195 FMRAHGTF
+195 FIRAYGTF
-203 EQPNPYGGYL
+203 QQPNPYGGYL

-219 AYSLLVALLNLS
+219 AYSLSLGAKGDGARDEEQGIRDKGSTTSPLPLTSYLLAALTTSGLVLMLAALL
-231 LSPDHSP
+231 
-238 AVSGADCGP
+238 
-247 RRAKDNPYSIKVQ
+247 
-260 DAGYKIQNCILHPAC
+260 
-275 SARSWPFAFLFYGV
+275 
-289 ACTVIAIALIMTWSR
+289 MTLSR
-304 GAWLGFMAA
+304 GAWLGFIAA
-313 FIVMNIVRS
+313 FVVMNVVRS
-322 RRAAALFALALI
+322 RRAAALFALALV
-334 LLSFVFV
+334 LLSFVIV

-356 LDFLPFLGGVDISRV
+356 LDFLPFLGGVNIRTIEV
-371 EITPANFAVIERLAH
+371 TPANFAVIERLAH
-386 WQAGWDMFSEHPWLG
+386 WQAGWDMFSQHPWLG

-411 PAYALPRWDEP
+411 PAYALPYWDDP

-440 GLCAYL
+440 GLSAYL
-446 VLWATVFWQ
+446 ILWAAVFWQ

-469 VAVGILGILTHLA
+469 VAVGILGVLTHLA

-504 LIFVVAPVKQSSN
+504 LITIAAPVSPSLGRDAISFYHRESQTINE

>member
-1 MTGFWQRV
+1 MPQGLRSDV
-9 ELHNLIWPAVTL
+9 EQKVGLHSWIWLAVTL
-21 AAGLTIALLPLSLA
+21 VAGLAIALLPLTLA
-35 AAVVLGSIAFA
+35 AAIVLGSIAFT

-74 AMTVGVTE
+74 AMTVGTTE

-94 KMIATREIKTVHPP
+94 RMIAAREIKTVHPP

-133 LKEVL
+133 LKEIL

-151 NVIGRREAKVIVLLI
+151 NVIGKREAKVIVLLI

-175 LGIYQFFGRVGPEW
+175 LGIYQFFGRVGPEG

-195 FMRAHGTF
+195 FMRAYGTF

-213 GLVLPL
+213 GMVLPL
-219 AYSLLVALLNLS
+219 AYSLS
-231 LSPDHSP
+231 L
-238 AVSGADCGP
+238 GAKGYGARDKGQGI
-247 RRAKDNPYSIKVQ
+247 RDKGDAPYS
-260 DAGYKIQNCILHPAC
+260 L
-275 SARSWPFAFLFYGV
+275 PFALSIL
-289 ACTVIAIALIMTWSR
+289 TALATTGLVLMLAAMLMTWSR
-304 GAWLGFMAA
+304 GAWLGFIAA
-313 FIVMNIVRS
+313 FVVMNVVRS

-334 LLSFVFV
+334 LLSFVIV
-341 MGGLQLLPEAITQRF
+341 MGGLQLFPEAITQRF
-356 LDFLPFLGGVDISRV
+356 LDFLPFLSGVDISRV
-371 EITPANFAVIERLAH
+371 EVTPANFAVIERLAH

-411 PAYALPRWDEP
+411 PAYALPYWDDP

-428 YYLNIAAEAGLV
+428 YYLNIGAEAGLV
-440 GLCAYL
+440 GLSAYL
-446 VLWATVFWQ
+446 ILWAAVFWQ

-469 VAVGILGILTHLA
+469 VAVGILGILTHLT

-504 LIFVVAPVKQSSN
+504 LIFVAAPVRQSSNTTIAAQAK

>member
-1 MTGFWQRV
+1 MTGFQQRV
-9 ELHNLIWPAVTL
+9 ELHNLIWPAIILV
-21 AAGLTIALLPLSLA
+21 AGLAIALLPLTLA
-35 AAVVLGSIAFA
+35 AAIVLGSIAFV
-46 VTLIRPEYGLYLLIF
+46 VTLIQPEYGLYLLIL

-74 AMTVGVTE
+74 AMAVGITE

-94 KMIATREIKTVHPP
+94 KMVAVREIRTVHPP

-151 NVIGRREAKVIVLLI
+151 NVIGKRETRLIVLLI

-175 LGIYQFFGRVGPEW
+175 LGIYQFFGRVGPEG

-195 FMRAHGTF
+195 FLRAHGTF

-213 GLVLPL
+213 GLILPL
-219 AYSLLVALLNLS
+219 AYSLLIAS
-231 LSPDHSP
+231 F
-238 AVSGADCGP
+238 
-247 RRAKDNPYSIKVQ
+247 KIQ
-260 DAGYKIQNCILHPAC
+260 DTGYKIRACILHPATC
-275 SARSWPFAFLFYGV
+275 ILFYGV
-289 ACTVIAIALIMTWSR
+289 ACAVIAIALIMTWSR
-304 GAWLGFMAA
+304 GAWLGFIAA
-313 FIVMNIVRS
+313 FIAMNMVRS

-334 LLSFVFV
+334 LLSFVIV
-341 MGGLQLLPEAITQRF
+341 MGGLQLLPEAIIQRF

-371 EITPANFAVIERLAH
+371 EVTPANFAVMERLAH

-411 PAYALPRWDEP
+411 PAYALPYWDDP

-440 GLCAYL
+440 GLSAYL
-446 VLWATVFWQ
+446 ILWAAVLWQ

-496 VHIAILLG
+496 VHVAILLG
-504 LIFVVAPVKQSSN
+504 LLYIVSRQGVCSHSQQL

>member
-1 MTGFWQRV
+1 MTGFQKV
-9 ELHNLIWPAVTL
+9 ELPGLSWLAIAL
-21 AAGLTIALLPLSLA
+21 AAGLAIALLPLTLA
-35 AAVVLGSIAFA
+35 TAVVLGSIAF
-46 VTLIRPEYGLYLLIF
+46 TTILIRPEYGLYLLIL

-94 KMIATREIKTVHPP
+94 RMVALREIKTTVHPP

-133 LKEVL
+133 LKEIL

-151 NVIGRREAKVIVLLI
+151 NVISQRKAKVIVLLI

-175 LGIYQFFGRVGPEW
+175 LGIYQFFGRVGPEG

-195 FMRAHGTF
+195 FMRAYGTF

-219 AYSLLVALLNLS
+219 AYSLAWAKGERRPYLLIALAMTGFVLMLAALL
-231 LSPDHSP
+231 
-238 AVSGADCGP
+238 
-247 RRAKDNPYSIKVQ
+247 
-260 DAGYKIQNCILHPAC
+260 
-275 SARSWPFAFLFYGV
+275 
-289 ACTVIAIALIMTWSR
+289 MTWSR

-313 FIVMNIVRS
+313 FIVMNAVRS
-322 RRAAALFALALI
+322 RRAAALFALALV
-334 LLSFVFV
+334 LLSLVIG
-341 MGGLQLLPEAITQRF
+341 MGGLQLVPEAITQRF
-356 LDFLPFLGGVDISRV
+356 LDFLPFLSGVDIRRV

-411 PAYALPRWDEP
+411 PAYALPYWDAP

-440 GLCAYL
+440 GLSAYL
-446 VLWATVFWQ
+446 ILWTAVFWQ

-504 LIFVVAPVKQSSN
+504 LIFVAAPGRAMGQIAPTT

>member
-1 MTGFWQRV
+1 MTGFQRV

-21 AAGLTIALLPLSLA
+21 AAGLAIALLPLTLA
-35 AAVVLGSIAFA
+35 AVIVLGSIAFT
-46 VTLIRPEYGLYLLIF
+46 VTLIRPEYGLYLLVF

-94 KMIATREIKTVHPP
+94 KMIAAREIKTVHPP

-121 LSLTVTLSLQYS
+121 LSLAVTLSLQYS

-151 NVIGRREAKVIVLLI
+151 NVFGKQEAKAIILLI

-175 LGIYQFFGRVGPEW
+175 LGIYQFFGRVGPEG

-195 FMRAHGTF
+195 FMRAYGTF

-219 AYSLLVALLNLS
+219 AYSLSLGARGRGEGIRDKGSISLVTLS
-231 LSPDHSP
+231 ATGLVLML
-238 AVSGADCGP
+238 AAM
-247 RRAKDNPYSIKVQ
+247 
-260 DAGYKIQNCILHPAC
+260 L
-275 SARSWPFAFLFYGV
+275 
-289 ACTVIAIALIMTWSR
+289 MTWSR
-304 GAWLGFMAA
+304 GAWLGFIAA
-313 FIVMNIVRS
+313 FVVMNVVRS
-322 RRAAALFALALI
+322 QRAAALFTLALV
-334 LLSFVFV
+334 LLGFVIV
-341 MGGLQLLPEAITQRF
+341 MGGLQLLPEAIIQRF
-356 LDFLPFLGGVDISRV
+356 LDFLPFLGGVDLSRV

-386 WQAGWDMFSEHPWLG
+386 WQAGCDMFSEHPWLG

-440 GLCAYL
+440 GLSAYL
-446 VLWATVFWQ
+446 ILWVAVFWQ

-504 LIFVVAPVKQSSN
+504 LLHIVSRQGVSSHSQQLWGFGRMKNDVILLEMIEP

>member
-1 MTGFWQRV
+1 MTGFQHRV
-9 ELHNLIWPAVTL
+9 ELHNLMWPAVIL
-21 AAGLTIALLPLSLA
+21 AAGLAIALLPLTLA
-35 AAVVLGSIAFA
+35 AVIVLGSIACI

-82 ALVGLVLAAWLA
+82 TLVGLVLAAWLA
-94 KMIATREIKTVHPP
+94 KMIAAREIKTVHPP
-108 LLLPLLIFLGAIL
+108 LLLPLLAFLGAIF

-133 LKEVL
+133 LKEVI

-151 NVIGRREAKVIVLLI
+151 NVISRREAKVIVLLI

-175 LGIYQFFGRVGPEW
+175 LGIYQFFGRVGPEG

-195 FMRAHGTF
+195 FIRAYGTF
-203 EQPNPYGGYL
+203 QQPNPYGGYL

-219 AYSLLVALLNLS
+219 AYSLSLGAKGDGARDKEQGIRDQRSTPYSLSLTSYLLVALATTGLVLM
-231 LSPDHSP
+231 L
-238 AVSGADCGP
+238 A
-247 RRAKDNPYSIKVQ
+247 
-260 DAGYKIQNCILHPAC
+260 
-275 SARSWPFAFLFYGV
+275 
-289 ACTVIAIALIMTWSR
+289 ALLMTLSR
-304 GAWLGFMAA
+304 GAWLGFVAA
-313 FIVMNIVRS
+313 FIVMNVVRS
-322 RRAAALFALALI
+322 RRAATLFTLALI
-334 LLSFVFV
+334 LLSFVIV

-356 LDFLPFLGGVDISRV
+356 LDFLPFLSGVDISRV
-371 EITPANFAVIERLAH
+371 EVTPANFAVIERLAH

-411 PAYALPRWDEP
+411 PAYALPRWEEP

-440 GLCAYL
+440 GLSAYL
-446 VLWATVFWQ
+446 ILWAAVFWQ

-469 VAVGILGILTHLA
+469 VAVGILGILAHVA
-482 VHNFFDNLYVHGMY
+482 VHNSFDNLYVHGMY

-504 LIFVVAPVKQSSN
+504 LIFVAVPIKQS